1 MVDIREIDG
10 EYSVSGQISVADLD
24 EIKALGFQSIVCNR
38 PDEEEPGQPS
48 FAEIAARAAELGIQT
63 AHVPVGRMGVDGDAV
78 AGMVDALDDL
88 PRPMLGYCR
97 SGARSTTVYQKTQHM
112 RG

>member
-10 EYSVSGQISVADLD
+10 EYAVSGQITVEDVEA
-24 EIKALGFQSIVCNR
+24 IKALGFKSMVCNR
-38 PDEEEPGQPS
+38 PDGEEPWQTP
-48 FAEIAARAAELGIQT
+48 FEVIAARAAELGIEV
-63 AHVPVGRMGVDGDAV
+63 AYVPVGPMGVDAVAV
-78 AGMVDALDDL
+78 AGMVDALDEL

-97 SGARSTTVYQKTQHM
+97 SGARSTAIYQKTHHM